1 MLRLTTARY
10 YTPSGRCVQKP
21 YKPGDEEDYE
31 ADLLLRAEH
40 GEYFSADSIRTTGEK
55 YKTRLGRTVYGGGGI
70 VPDIFIARD
79 TLGMTSYFKEAYLGG
94 LLFQY
99 AYDFVDRNR
108 NELNKCN
115 DLASVSKYLKKKNII
130 EGFAS
135 YAEKAG
141 LKRRNLMIQSSRNL
155 LTTYISSAI
164 ISDVFDDGE
173 AVEYVNQTD
182 AAVLRATSI
191 LTKGNALPQVNN
203 SKGKAQAKALIE
215 QLSAPYSLAL
225 WRTTMPWYK
234 PLFMQYTKVGATPSK
249 NLVDDPQKLAICLR
263 KLKFVNA

>member
-1 MLRLTTARY
+1 M
-10 YTPSGRCVQKP
+10 QKP

-55 YKTRLGRTVYGGGGI
+55 YKTRLGRVVYGGGGI

-108 NELNKCN
+108 TELAQCE
-115 DLASVSKYLKKKNII
+115 DLVGISKYLTQRNII
-130 EGFAS
+130 AGFAS

-141 LKRRNLMIQSSRNL
+141 LKRRNLMIYRSRKL

-164 ISDVFDDGE
+164 ISDIFDDGE

-191 LTKGNALPQVNN
+191 LTKGNALPQVTTKT
-203 SKGKAQAKALIE
+203 SKKAQARAIFGT
-215 QLSAPYSLAL
+215 SLPNTLACL
-225 WRTTMPWYK
+225 PTTLPWHQ
-234 PLFMQYTKVGATPSK
+234 PNFMQYPLATPTPSK
-249 NLVDDPQKLAICLR
+249 NLVDNPTTLALCLR
-263 KLKFVNA
+263 KMRFVNT

>member
-1 MLRLTTARY
+1 
-10 YTPSGRCVQKP
+10 
-21 YKPGDEEDYE
+21 
-31 ADLLLRAEH
+31 
-40 GEYFSADSIRTTGEK
+40 
-55 YKTRLGRTVYGGGGI
+55 
-70 VPDIFIARD
+70 
-79 TLGMTSYFKEAYLGG
+79 
-94 LLFQY
+94 
-99 AYDFVDRNR
+99 
-108 NELNKCN
+108 
-115 DLASVSKYLKKKNII
+115 
-130 EGFAS
+130 
-135 YAEKAG
+135 
-141 LKRRNLMIQSSRNL
+141 MIQSSRNL

-249 NLVDDPQKLAICLR
+249 NLVDAPQKLAICLR